1 LEGLKFGQKQIIVNP
16 MDSKYDKIL
25 KENLEEIF
33 LPLCKKLLNLEF
45 EEAEEIPDDLQATR
59 ELRPDFLKRVRHED
73 TAKDFILQM
82 EFQSADDYEMPKRML
97 DYYGMLYRKYELP
110 IHQQVFY
117 LGKGKSRMSNS
128 VMHDN
133 LKFNYHIVDFN
144 KIPPE
149 HFLNS
154 EIPEEMILTIL
165 TDFKAEE
172 ATDLI
177 GKILLKIDQLKK
189 GTFYKQRIVRQ
200 LEVISGLR
208 NLQPI
213 IATLIPKIMA
223 LDYDIRKDLRYQQ
236 GEKEKQDKMILNFL
250 KKGKYSI
257 EEIAE
262 IAEVTLDYVKKI
274 AESL

>member
-1 LEGLKFGQKQIIVNP
+1 

-128 VMHDN
+128 IRHDN

-144 KIPPE
+144 KIAPE

-236 GEKEKQDKMILNFL
+236 GVETGKIEGKLEEKIEMISALL
-250 KKGKYSI
+250 KKGKLSM

-262 IAEVTLDYVKKI
+262 TAEVTLDYVKKI
-274 AESL
+274 AEAL